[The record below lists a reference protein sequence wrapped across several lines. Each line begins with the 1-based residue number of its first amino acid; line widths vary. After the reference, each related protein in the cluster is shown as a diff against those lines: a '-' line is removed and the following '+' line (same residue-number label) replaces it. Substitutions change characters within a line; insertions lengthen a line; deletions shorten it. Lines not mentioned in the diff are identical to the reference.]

1 MLHVT
6 NGSSAGNLIACS
18 GLAGGVVTWDDVLHE
33 GPVPARVGPGAL
45 GQIRAWFLTNAGWG
59 DYPTIVMK
67 LADRDERLGEAV
79 GREPIVLWF
88 EADLYDQLQLLQILD
103 FLSEADDVTL
113 VCIDAAL
120 GGLEPGRF
128 PSLFETR
135 EPVQPDAYKL
145 ARRAWNAF
153 RDTSPE
159 AVDRLRAEDLS
170 RLPYLADA
178 LTRLLQELPWS
189 TDGLSRTERALLM
202 PLYDGP
208 RPFDEAF
215 QAQMQAEERP
225 FLGDS
230 TALWRLSL
238 LARGQSPLLTV
249 GDELALTE
257 HGRRVL
263 EGKLDAVELRG
274 IDRCLGGIVLGP
286 EIDWRWD
293 PIRGVPVLR

>member
-6 NGSSAGNLIACS
+6 NGSSAGNLIARS
-18 GLAGGVVTWDDVLHE
+18 GLEGDVLTWDDVLHE
-33 GPVPARVGPGAL
+33 GPVPATVGPGAL
-45 GQIRAWFLTNAGWG
+45 GQIRARFLTTAGWG
-59 DYPTIVMK
+59 DYPTIVTK
-67 LADRDERLGEAV
+67 LAERDERLGEAV
-79 GREPIVLWF
+79 GKEPIVLWF
-88 EADLYDQLQLLQILD
+88 EADLYDQLQLLQVLD
-103 FLSEADDVTL
+103 SLSEADDVTL

-128 PSLFETR
+128 PPLFETR
-135 EPVQPDAYKL
+135 QPVEQDEYGL
-145 ARRAWNAF
+145 ARRAWDAF
-153 RDTSPE
+153 RHTSPE

-215 QAQMQAEERP
+215 RAQMRAEERP
-225 FLGDS
+225 FLGDT
-230 TALWRLSL
+230 TARWRLSL
-238 LARGQSPLLTV
+238 LARGEHPLLTIR
-249 GDELALTE
+249 DELALTE
-257 HGRRVL
+257 SGRRAL
-263 EGKLDAVELRG
+263 EAKLDAVELRG
-274 IDRCLGGIVLGP
+274 IDRCLGGVTLSP

-293 PIRGVPVLR
+293 PLRGGPVLL